1 MFDPSYPERRSAGA
15 ADADRELVSVL
26 RAMLDENETITVR
39 AAVRRMTQVGQP
51 TAVTRDEWRM
61 RQVTAWQAKQQR
73 AREMS
78 GRWAKS
84 SNEKLN
90 VRAEVDQAKMDA
102 LQAENAILRAG
113 LVALLRS
120 VGEQGAIKRWR
131 KFFDGYE
138 ETFDRLKA
146 MGADAGATVIPIGTA
161 RPALPSRGDG

>member
-1 MFDPSYPERRSAGA
+1 LPAA
-15 ADADRELVSVL
+15 ADADRELVSVM
-26 RAMLDENETITVR
+26 RAMLEDNETITVR
-39 AAVRRMTQVGQP
+39 AAVRRMTHVRQP

-61 RQVTAWQAKQQR
+61 GQVATWQAEQRR

-78 GRWAKS
+78 DRWGKS
-84 SNEKLN
+84 SKTNLN
-90 VRAEVDQAKMDA
+90 VRAEIDQVKLDA
-102 LQAENAILRAG
+102 LRAENAILRAG

-120 VGEQGAIKRWR
+120 VGEQGAVKRWR

-161 RPALPSRGDG
+161 RPTRLSRGDG